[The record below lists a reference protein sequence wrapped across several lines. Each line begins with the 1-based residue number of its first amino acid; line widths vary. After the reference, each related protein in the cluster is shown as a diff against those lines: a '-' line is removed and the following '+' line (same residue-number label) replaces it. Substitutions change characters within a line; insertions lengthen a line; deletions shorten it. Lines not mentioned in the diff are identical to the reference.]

1 MAEARPI
8 PGSTLVAGPTDPG
21 HEVPPRSVPYEVV
34 AWLSHFRYPACGDYK
49 IPASAESCTDS
60 VHCFVPPA
68 QLAARREVSHLANP

>member
-49 IPASAESCTDS
+49 IPASAES
-60 VHCFVPPA
+60 
-68 QLAARREVSHLANP
+68 